1 MVKVMFLMY
10 EFVKVDVDFIREM
23 FGMLVFKEYIWF
35 IDECL
40 KILDYDEFIQFFI
53 IEKEEVCRKF
63 GILVVI
69 EVELIEED
77 FQEN

>member
-53 IEKEEVCRKF
+53 IEKEEVCKKF

>member
-1 MVKVMFLMY
+1 MVKVIFLMY

-23 FGMLVFKEYIWF
+23 FGILVFKEYIWF

-40 KILDYDEFIQFFI
+40 KILDFDEFIQFLI
-53 IEKEEVCRKF
+53 IEKEEVCKKF

-77 FQEN
+77 IQEN

>member
-1 MVKVMFLMY
+1 MVKVIFLIY

-23 FGMLVFKEYIWF
+23 FGILVFKEYIWF

-40 KILDYDEFIQFFI
+40 KILDFEEFIQFFI
-53 IEKEEVCRKF
+53 IEKEEVRKKF

-69 EVELIEED
+69 EVELIEEG